1 MCAQLADSSAPASEH
16 EANLRAW
23 MSAWFDHAVA
33 VGFVRPPFVLK
44 DEAAAKLEG
53 YYSVGLT
60 PSEGATA
67 FFGKPH

>member
-1 MCAQLADSSAPASEH
+1 MSAQLADYSAPISEH

-33 VGFVRPPFVLK
+33 VGFIQPPFVLK